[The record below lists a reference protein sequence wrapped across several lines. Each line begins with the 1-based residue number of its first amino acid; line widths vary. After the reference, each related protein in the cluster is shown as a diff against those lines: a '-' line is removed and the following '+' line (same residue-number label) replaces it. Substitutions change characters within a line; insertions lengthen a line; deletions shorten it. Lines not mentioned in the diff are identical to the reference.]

1 MCSKL
6 QLGFD
11 EAPTLSCQGSNVGF
25 RSTNSK
31 DTNPSN
37 SEAPTLRALTLSF
50 KMNQVKR
57 LSSRS
62 IFIFLLC
69 SAFGFYCTFCICETF
84 GFYCTFC
91 VCETFS
97 FLCFFKFTNCEL
109 FLFSVIDA
117 WYALFKWSV
126 STCIYICMSFAKE
139 SKWLIQRWRG
149 WLVHEVVY

>member
-11 EAPTLSCQGSNVGF
+11 EAPTSRASTLSCQGTNLIF
-25 RSTNSK
+25 RSANSK

-37 SEAPTLRALTLSF
+37 SEAPTPRAATLSF

-62 IFIFLLC
+62 IFSFLLR
-69 SAFGFYCTFCICETF
+69 SAFGFYYTFYVCQTFGFYYTLCVFHTFGFYCTFCICQTF
-84 GFYCTFC
+84 G
-91 VCETFS
+91 

-109 FLFSVIDA
+109 FSFSMIDA
-117 WYALFKWSV
+117 
-126 STCIYICMSFAKE
+126 
-139 SKWLIQRWRG
+139 
-149 WLVHEVVY
+149 